1 MNKRTIFHVDVNSA
15 FLSWTAVYRVNV
27 LGETLDIRTVPSV
40 IAGDRESR
48 HGVILA
54 KSIPASAFGIHTG
67 EPLFQA
73 QGKCPNLLVVPPDY
87 GLYIEASSAFIALL
101 REFSPV
107 VEQYS
112 IDEAWVDMTGT
123 ELLWGK
129 PRMAAKQ
136 MQRKINENLGFT
148 VNIGISSN
156 KLLSKMAGE
165 LEKPNKIHTLYPEEV
180 EKKLW
185 PLPVRELL
193 LVGGATEKKLN
204 RMGIYTIGELAHSD
218 PGVLKRY
225 LGKQGQTLWH
235 FANGRNADA
244 LIAVP
249 PDNKEYGNSVT
260 TAQDIRCAAQAYPIF
275 LSLCET
281 VAARMRKD
289 GKYAKCIVVQLR
301 THTFQT
307 SSHQMALPEATNI
320 TTEIFENVCRLFD
333 RAWDGTTPLRQLG
346 VQLRQ
351 LSDAPNVQ
359 MNFLS
364 SGSPMQNERRIKL
377 DETVDVLR
385 EKFGENI
392 ICRAKFAGN
401 TQSCA
406 VRGLKKTY
414 GKQFVPNK

>member
-73 QGKCPNLLVVPPDY
+73 RGKCPDLLVVPPDY
-87 GLYIEASSAFIALL
+87 GLYIEASRAFIALL

-129 PRMAAKQ
+129 PQMAAKQ
-136 MQRKINENLGFT
+136 MQRKIYENLGFT

-165 LEKPNKIHTLYPEEV
+165 LEKPNKIHTLYPEEA

-193 LVGGATEKKLN
+193 SVGSATEKKLN

-218 PGVLKRY
+218 PAILKRY
-225 LGKQGQTLWH
+225 LGKQGETLWH

-244 LIAVP
+244 LIAAP
-249 PDNKEYGNSVT
+249 SDNKEYGNSVT
-260 TAQDIRCAAQAYPIF
+260 TAQDIWNAAQAYPVF

-289 GKYAKCIVVQLR
+289 GKYAKCIAVQLR

-307 SSHQMALPEATNI
+307 FSHQMALPEATNI
-320 TTEIFENVCRLFD
+320 TTEIFENVCKLFD
-333 RAWDGTTPLRQLG
+333 QVWDGTTPLRQLG

-351 LSDAPNVQ
+351 LGDAPNVQ
-359 MNFLS
+359 MDFLS
-364 SGSPMQNERRIKL
+364 GGSSMQNVRRIKL

-401 TQSCA
+401 GQSCT
-406 VRGLKKTY
+406 VRGLKKAY

>member
-73 QGKCPNLLVVPPDY
+73 RGECPDLLVVPPDY
-87 GLYIEASSAFIALL
+87 GLYIEASRAFITLL

-129 PRMAAKQ
+129 PQMAAKQ
-136 MQRKINENLGFT
+136 MQRKIHEDLGFT

-165 LEKPNKIHTLYPEEV
+165 LEKPNKIHTLYPEEA

-193 LVGGATEKKLN
+193 SVGSATEKKLN

-218 PGVLKRY
+218 PAILKRY

-244 LIAVP
+244 LIAAP
-249 PDNKEYGNSVT
+249 SDNKEYGNSVT
-260 TAQDIRCAAQAYPIF
+260 TAQDIWNAAQAYPVF

-289 GKYAKCIVVQLR
+289 GKYAKCIAVQLR

-307 SSHQMALPEATNI
+307 FSHQMALPEATNI

-333 RAWDGTTPLRQLG
+333 QVWDGTTPLRQLG

-359 MNFLS
+359 MDFLS
-364 SGSPMQNERRIKL
+364 GSSPMQNARRIKL

-385 EKFGENI
+385 KKFGENI
-392 ICRAKFAGN
+392 ICRAKIVGN
-401 TQSCA
+401 RQTCT
-406 VRGLKKTY
+406 VRGLKKAY
-414 GKQFVPNK
+414 GKHFVPNE